1 MSSGASVS
9 KKLPARER
17 PFEAVEVLLRAG
29 DTDDLELV
37 EEERGTVC
45 TCRVA
50 SF

>member
-17 PFEAVEVLLRAG
+17 PFEAVEEVLLAG
-29 DTDDLELV
+29 DTDNLEFI

-45 TCRVA
+45 T
-50 SF
+50 